1 MNRAK
6 LLNISNLKQQFD
18 KENTFYK
25 NKLNSIYSATI
36 STMKLAQEY
45 KENILDCKV
54 FTKVKYL
61 VDNYYNVF
69 TKISHR
75 LFTFTSILDKLIKR
89 EQEFNQLICLDHGF
103 DINFEL
109 LKVNL
114 ANFIEN
120 YLKLCVKVG
129 IMDQ

>member
-1 MNRAK
+1 
-6 LLNISNLKQQFD
+6 
-18 KENTFYK
+18 
-25 NKLNSIYSATI
+25 
-36 STMKLAQEY
+36 MKLAQEY

-89 EQEFNQLICLDHGF
+89 EQEFNQLICLDHG
-103 DINFEL
+103 NFEL